1 MPAVPSCAGT
11 SAAALVPCILQRWRL
26 YVVPHLHPFTSSIRP
41 STAQQ
46 ASVVT
51 LHCRFSSKARLSY
64 LLDHVVMG
72 RPLLPAAAMLE
83 LAAAAAA
90 SLTHDSAHDSGD
102 LLSIS
107 NMSISAPIILPSAAG
122 DSAWFKLVCS
132 LDIATGQLSIGCVQA
147 AGFKPMTCATA
158 TASLVK
164 GAPTASASAQQSSQ
178 IQASAAAVRSVLG
191 DVVRQGIAA
200 ASTGS
205 ATAPAAA
212 ANPVGTI
219 APVADGWAAS
229 GYFSAPQQ
237 VDSALHLGI
246 VAPGSGAKVPVAVS
260 AFLLPVAAAR
270 TAGTGPLHASTCS
283 ASSSSSTTASAAGL
297 STSSFLLS
305 DAACEAAASAAG
317 RVAGQ
322 ASALGASTGGLVALV
337 EDLQTKVVN
346 RADLLKARTQHQA
359 AGSPAAAG
367 ADSKQGSKAAED
379 VEEVYPCSYETT
391 WQVKEA
397 AAAAREAQL
406 DSRHAGKL
414 SLVVH
419 DTIEPSRHTASE
431 HLVLQLQPQASNGCT
446 SAAAAA
452 ASTLAV
458 LQQINAVQ
466 QAHAAAGSG
475 QQLSIHAGLSF
486 AGSAL
491 GPDDGLQGLTG
502 ATTAAD
508 ASSAVHGLLRTEATE
523 QTAMVVSLQAMDSLS
538 APQRSP
544 SASASPGALAA
555 TAVTSGARG
564 VPRMLPCAKPGGA
577 EFFKIRPE
585 PRSALS
591 NLVARAADIGQVGGC
606 CCWTLKC
613 VFLCARCSQLHP
625 FVFVL
630 GRHRQLTGAAI
641 LSCKRLRFTRD
652 CTC

>member
-1 MPAVPSCAGT
+1 MPCFLPCCAGT
-11 SAAALVPCILQRWRL
+11 SATALVPRILQRRRL
-26 YVVPHLHPFTSSIRP
+26 YVVPHLHAFASSIRP

-72 RPLLPAAAMLE
+72 RSLLPAAAMLE
-83 LAAAAAA
+83 LAAATAA

-122 DSAWFKLVCS
+122 DSAGFELVCS
-132 LDIATGQLSIGCVQA
+132 LDVATGQLSIGYVQA
-147 AGFKPMTCATA
+147 AGFEPMTCATA

-164 GAPTASASAQQSSQ
+164 GAPTPASAQQSSQ
-178 IQASAAAVRSVLG
+178 IQASAAAVQSVLG

-205 ATAPAAA
+205 AAAPAAA
-212 ANPVGTI
+212 AKPVGTI
-219 APVADGWAAS
+219 APVAGDWAAS

-237 VDSALHLGI
+237 VDSALHLGVI
-246 VAPGSGAKVPVAVS
+246 TPGSGAKVPVAVS
-260 AFLLPVAAAR
+260 TFLLPVAAAR

-283 ASSSSSTTASAAGL
+283 TSSSSTASASGV

-305 DAACEAAASAAG
+305 DAEGEAAASAAG

-337 EDLQTKVVN
+337 ENLQTKVVN
-346 RADLLKARTQHQA
+346 RADLLKARTQRQV

-367 ADSKQGSKAAED
+367 ADSKQGSKAAYD
-379 VEEVYPCSYETT
+379 VVEKVYPCSYETT

-397 AAAAREAQL
+397 AAAAATEAQL

-419 DTIEPSRHTASE
+419 DTTAPTRHTASE
-431 HLVLQLQPQASNGCT
+431 HLVLQLQPQASNGRT

-458 LQQINAVQ
+458 LQQVNAVQ

-475 QQLSIHAGLSF
+475 QQLSIHAGLSL

-491 GPDDGLQGLTG
+491 GPDVSLQGLTG
-502 ATTAAD
+502 AITAAD
-508 ASSAVHGLLRTEATE
+508 ASSAALGLLRTEATE
-523 QTAMVVSLQAMDSLS
+523 QTAIVVSLQALDSLS
-538 APQRSP
+538 ASHERSH
-544 SASASPGALAA
+544 AVSASPGALAA
-555 TAVTSGARG
+555 TAVTGGALG
-564 VPRMLPCAKPGGA
+564 VPCMLPCAKPEGA
-577 EFFKIRPE
+577 EFFTIRPE

-591 NLVARAADIGQVGGC
+591 NLVARAADIGQVGC
-606 CCWTLKC
+606 CC
-613 VFLCARCSQLHP
+613 
-625 FVFVL
+625 
-630 GRHRQLTGAAI
+630 
-641 LSCKRLRFTRD
+641 
-652 CTC
+652 